1 MISRFQEFL
10 QDNRWIKNEH
20 LSMSKEEKQIV
31 EQLKEFAKDADSFK
45 KLEETFRGLYAK
57 FAQASSHVDLLESAI
72 RNDYDSILI
81 TELSLEKPGPTI
93 VYVNDGF
100 TRMTGYTKEEA
111 IGKTPRMLQGPKTD
125 RAILDRLKRRLIEG
139 QAFFGH
145 TINYRKDGTE
155 FINQWDIH
163 PLINAEGE
171 VTHWVSYQRD
181 VTEKKETAKAIFNTD
196 FDELL
201 KRREEF
207 TLKFGLSE
215 VDSSIECR
223 FVTEAFEEITGLNKN
238 LFFEAG
244 FEAVLHDGDVELI
257 KGSLKKA
264 FNGEESAQTCRYL
277 TSSGDY
283 VDMIQS
289 FKPIWDDAQTK
300 VKNVRSVVKLELKES

>member
-1 MISRFQEFL
+1 M
-10 QDNRWIKNEH
+10 KC
-20 LSMSKEEKQIV
+20 SK
-31 EQLKEFAKDADSFK
+31 DSKSSK
-45 KLEETFRGLYAK
+45 KLEETFLGLYAK
-57 FAQASSHVDLLESAI
+57 YVQASSHVELLENAI

-81 TELSLEKPGPTI
+81 TELNLEKPGPKI
-93 VYVNDGF
+93 VYVNEGF
-100 TRMTGYTKEEA
+100 TRMTGYSKEEA

-145 TINYRKDGTE
+145 TINYRKDGKE

-163 PLINAEGE
+163 PLINADGE

-207 TLKFGLSE
+207 TLKFGLSDE
-215 VDSSIECR
+215 DSSIECR

-238 LFFEAG
+238 LLFEIG
-244 FEAVLHDGDVELI
+244 FEAVLHKDDVSLI
-257 KGSLKKA
+257 NNSLEKA
-264 FNGEESAQTCRYL
+264 FKGQESVETCRYL
-277 TSSGDY
+277 TTTGDY
-283 VDMIQS
+283 IAMVQS
-289 FKPIWDDAQTK
+289 FKPIWDDAKTK
-300 VKNVRSVVKLELKES
+300 VKNVRSIVKLELKEV

>member
-1 MISRFQEFL
+1 MS
-10 QDNRWIKNEH
+10 DPKNHIIE
-20 LSMSKEEKQIV
+20 LLRECSK
-31 EQLKEFAKDADSFK
+31 DSKSSK
-45 KLEETFRGLYAK
+45 KLEETFLGLYAK
-57 FAQASSHVDLLESAI
+57 YVQASSHVELLENAI

-81 TELSLEKPGPTI
+81 TELNLEKPGPKI
-93 VYVNDGF
+93 VYVNEGF
-100 TRMTGYTKEEA
+100 TRMTGYSKEEA

-163 PLINAEGE
+163 PLINADGE

-207 TLKFGLSE
+207 TLKFGLSDE
-215 VDSSIECR
+215 DSSIECR

-238 LFFEAG
+238 LLFEIG
-244 FEAVLHDGDVELI
+244 FEAVLHKDDVSLI
-257 KGSLKKA
+257 NNSLEKA
-264 FNGEESAQTCRYL
+264 FKGQESVETCRYL
-277 TSSGDY
+277 TTTGDY
-283 VDMIQS
+283 IAMVQS
-289 FKPIWDDAQTK
+289 FKPIWDDAKTK
-300 VKNVRSVVKLELKES
+300 VKNVRSIVKLELKEV

>member
-1 MISRFQEFL
+1 
-10 QDNRWIKNEH
+10 
-20 LSMSKEEKQIV
+20 MSNEEKQIV
-31 EQLKEFAKDADSFK
+31 EQLKKLAKDVDSYN
-45 KLEETFRGLYAK
+45 KLEEIFSNLFERYN
-57 FAQASSHVDLLESAI
+57 QASHHVELLESAI

-81 TELSLEKPGPTI
+81 TELNLEKPGPRI

-111 IGKTPRMLQGPKTD
+111 IGNTPRMLQGPKTD

-163 PLINAEGE
+163 PLYNAEGE

-207 TLKFGLSE
+207 TVKFGLSE
-215 VDSSIECR
+215 IDSSIECN
-223 FVTEAFEEITGLNKN
+223 FVTEAFEEITGLEKDTYFIGG
-238 LFFEAG
+238 LK
-244 FEAVLHDGDVELI
+244 AVLHADDLELI
-257 KGSLKKA
+257 KSALSKA
-264 FNGEESAQTCRYL
+264 FDGEASAETCRYK
-277 TSSGDY
+277 TSEGDY

-289 FKPIWDDAQTK
+289 FKPIMDENGSK
-300 VKNVRSVVKLELKES
+300 VKSVRSVVKLELKES

>member
-1 MISRFQEFL
+1 MI
-10 QDNRWIKNEH
+10 N
-20 LSMSKEEKQIV
+20 EEKDVI
-31 EQLKEFAKDADSFK
+31 ELLKQYSKDSDSFNK
-45 KLEETFRGLYAK
+45 IEEIFRELYSK
-57 FAQASSHVDLLESAI
+57 YAQSSMHVDLLESAI

-81 TELSLEKPGPTI
+81 TELNLEKPGPKI

-100 TRMTGYTKEEA
+100 TRMTGYSKQEA
-111 IGKTPRMLQGPKTD
+111 IGNTPRMLQGPKTD
-125 RAILDRLKRRLIEG
+125 RAILERLKRRLIEG

-163 PLINAEGE
+163 PLINADGE

-207 TLKFGLSE
+207 TLKFGLTDE
-215 VDSSIECR
+215 DSTIECR

-238 LFFEAG
+238 ILFEIG
-244 FEAVLHDGDVELI
+244 FDSVLHKDDVDLVNN
-257 KGSLKKA
+257 SLEKA
-264 FNGEESAQTCRYL
+264 FKGDESAETCRYL
-277 TSSGDY
+277 TANGDY
-283 VDMIQS
+283 IDMIQS
-289 FKPIWDDAQTK
+289 FKPIWDDAKTK
-300 VKNVRSVVKLELKES
+300 VKSVRSVVKLELKES

>member
-1 MISRFQEFL
+1 MSNEQQQIL
-10 QDNRWIKNEH
+10 EH
-20 LSMSKEEKQIV
+20 LKAN
-31 EQLKEFAKDADSFK
+31 AKDAEAFK
-45 KLEETFRGLYAK
+45 QLEQLFGDLYNK
-57 FAQASSHVDLLESAI
+57 YVQANEHVELLESAI

-81 TELSLEKPGPTI
+81 TELSLEKPGPKI

-100 TRMTGYTKEEA
+100 TRMTGYSKEEA
-111 IGKTPRMLQGPKTD
+111 IGNTPRMLQGEKTD

-145 TINYRKDGTE
+145 TINYRKDGSE

-207 TLKFGLSE
+207 TIKFVKPTPQDDFNCKL
-215 VDSSIECR
+215 
-223 FVTEAFEEITGLNKN
+223 VTETFEEITGLNKDEIFDKGLASVIHSDDYN
-238 LFFEAG
+238 NIIEA
-244 FEAVLHDGDVELI
+244 LN
-257 KGSLKKA
+257 KA
-264 FNGEESAQTCRYL
+264 FNGEQSAQLCRYR
-277 TSSGDY
+277 TSAGGY
-283 VDMIQS
+283 IDMLQS
-289 FKPIWDDAQTK
+289 FKP
-300 VKNVRSVVKLELKES
+300 VKDETSGYIKTVKSVVKLELKES

>member
-1 MISRFQEFL
+1 MS
-10 QDNRWIKNEH
+10 DPKNYIIE
-20 LSMSKEEKQIV
+20 LLRECSK
-31 EQLKEFAKDADSFK
+31 DSKSSK
-45 KLEETFRGLYAK
+45 KLEETFLGLYAK
-57 FAQASSHVDLLESAI
+57 YVQASSHVELLENAI

-81 TELSLEKPGPTI
+81 TELNLEKPGPKI
-93 VYVNDGF
+93 VYVNEGF
-100 TRMTGYTKEEA
+100 TRMTGYSKEET

-163 PLINAEGE
+163 PLINADGE

-207 TLKFGLSE
+207 TLKFGLSDE
-215 VDSSIECR
+215 DSSIECR

-238 LFFEAG
+238 LLFEIG
-244 FEAVLHDGDVELI
+244 FEAVLHKDDVSLI
-257 KGSLKKA
+257 NNSLEKA
-264 FNGEESAQTCRYL
+264 FKGQESVETCRYL
-277 TSSGDY
+277 TTTGDY
-283 VDMIQS
+283 IAMVQS
-289 FKPIWDDAQTK
+289 FKPIWDDAKTK
-300 VKNVRSVVKLELKES
+300 VKNVRSIVKLELKEV

>member
-1 MISRFQEFL
+1 VYKRQ
-10 QDNRWIKNEH
+10 KY
-20 LSMSKEEKQIV
+20 V
-31 EQLKEFAKDADSFK
+31 
-45 KLEETFRGLYAK
+45 
-57 FAQASSHVDLLESAI
+57 QASSHVELLENAI

-81 TELSLEKPGPTI
+81 TELNLEKPGPKI
-93 VYVNDGF
+93 VYVNEGF
-100 TRMTGYTKEEA
+100 TRMTGYSKEET

-163 PLINAEGE
+163 PLINADGE

-207 TLKFGLSE
+207 TLKFGLSDE
-215 VDSSIECR
+215 DSSIECR

-238 LFFEAG
+238 LLFEIG
-244 FEAVLHDGDVELI
+244 FEAVLHKDDVSLI
-257 KGSLKKA
+257 NNSLEKA
-264 FNGEESAQTCRYL
+264 FKGQESVETCRYL
-277 TSSGDY
+277 TTTGDY
-283 VDMIQS
+283 IAMVQS
-289 FKPIWDDAQTK
+289 FKPIWDDAKTK
-300 VKNVRSVVKLELKES
+300 VKNVRSIVKLELKEV

>member
-1 MISRFQEFL
+1 
-10 QDNRWIKNEH
+10 
-20 LSMSKEEKQIV
+20 MSNEEKHIL
-31 EQLKEFAKDADSFK
+31 ELLRENAKDAESAK
-45 KLEETFRGLYAK
+45 VLEDLFGELHAK
-57 FAQASSHVDLLESAI
+57 YAQANNHVELLESAI

-81 TELSLEKPGPTI
+81 TELNLEKPGPKI

-111 IGKTPRMLQGPKTD
+111 IGQTPRMLQGPKTD

-163 PLINAEGE
+163 PLINIDGE

-207 TLKFGLSE
+207 TIKFAKNE
-215 VDSSIECR
+215 ETEEFECR
-223 FVTEAFEEITGLNKN
+223 FVTEAFEEITGLDKN
-238 LFFEAG
+238 DLFEFGLESVVHADDMIDVYKALESAFKGEAG
-244 FEAVLHDGDVELI
+244 AL
-257 KGSLKKA
+257 
-264 FNGEESAQTCRYL
+264 NCRFL

-283 VDMIQS
+283 LDMLQS
-289 FKPIWDDAQTK
+289 FKPVTDENSKIKT
-300 VKNVRSVVKLELKES
+300 VRSVVKLELKES